1 MKQKNVRIPFDTA
14 AQCLLIR
21 DTLKDFGYEINT
33 PLRYAT
39 GAAGFNCIVVDHEDV
54 SRGDIANATKVGH
67 EVISFEEF
75 IFRETGKISN
85 KDREAILAEI
95 EALQKVIAR
104 LAASL

>member
-1 MKQKNVRIPFDTA
+1 MKQKNVRIPFDSA

-21 DTLKDFGYEINT
+21 DTLKDFGYPINT
-33 PLRYAT
+33 PLRHAT
-39 GAAGFNCIVVDHEDV
+39 GDNGFNCIVVDHEDV
-54 SRGDIANATKVGH
+54 SRGDIANARMVGH

-75 IFRETGKISN
+75 IFRETGKMPN
-85 KDREAILAEI
+85 KDREAILEEI